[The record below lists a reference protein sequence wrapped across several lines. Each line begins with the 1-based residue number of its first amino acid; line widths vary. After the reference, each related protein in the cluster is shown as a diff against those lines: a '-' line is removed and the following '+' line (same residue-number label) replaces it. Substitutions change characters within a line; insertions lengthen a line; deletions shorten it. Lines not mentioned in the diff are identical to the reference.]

1 MRTLL
6 PACLVIAL
14 GSTAFAQGARD
25 TERAQDGL
33 TPTDVLPVGRFA
45 ADVRLAATLG
55 QGTLD
60 FAGVD
65 QVDGDIRNFTLL
77 LGVAAGLGGGF
88 EIEALLPYAFTAELE
103 IEEDDVTFSEESKG
117 VGDLALGANLRL
129 TEDTGTSP
137 NFMIGAFVVL
147 PTGDD
152 DPAEPEIDLPGVLF
166 DSPGEEGGI
175 GSGAFGYGFQA
186 GLSKDFSG
194 AEGYFLIRY
203 LINGTSDVDD
213 VETDNADILSFL
225 LGVEIHAGDEV
236 TIDLRA
242 VVDFAGEEVAE
253 ADDGSEVTEEAYFSY
268 GLEAR
273 LYASLGSNLAFVV
286 GITGRALEDHAIA
299 EEADFVLEDTFVYGA
314 EIGLHLVLGR

>member
-1 MRTLL
+1 MSKHSLL
-6 PACLVIAL
+6 AGCLVLAL
-14 GSTAFAQGARD
+14 TTTALAQGAKD

-33 TPTDVLPVGRFA
+33 TPTDVLPVGRFT

-55 QGTLD
+55 QGTLS
-60 FAGVD
+60 AGTASI
-65 QVDGDIRNFTLL
+65 DGDIQDFQLQ

-88 EIEALLPYAFTAELE
+88 EIEAFLPYSFTAELQF
-103 IEEDDVTFSEESKG
+103 EESGVEFTEESKG
-117 VGDLALGANLRL
+117 IGDMILGANLQL
-129 TEDTGTSP
+129 VEDTADSP
-137 NFMIGAFVVL
+137 NFIIGAFVLL

-152 DPAEPEIDLPGVLF
+152 DPAEPEISGTIFF

-175 GSGAFGYGFQA
+175 GSGAFGYIFQA

-194 AEGYFLIRY
+194 AEGYFLVRY
-203 LINGTSDVDD
+203 LIHGTSDVDD
-213 VETDNADILSFL
+213 EETDNSDILSFL

-236 TIDLRA
+236 TVDLRA
-242 VVDFAGEEVAE
+242 AVQFIGEEVTE
-253 ADDGSEVTEEAYFSY
+253 FDGGGETTEETYFSY

-286 GITGRALEDHAIA
+286 GVMGSALEDHALS

-314 EIGLHLVLGR
+314 EVGLHIVLGR